1 VSSAA
6 KDLVSQNTGK
16 FRFRQTPRLL
26 KRLSVLS
33 DPLWIVLSFALLL
46 RTALPLAAL
55 ATHHDTSVFV
65 ENDTESYAAPAQAL
79 LTSRAFN
86 TDNHPEIVRTPGYP
100 LFLVPGLLS
109 GHLKAVTIALQ
120 ITIST
125 LTVFLVYL
133 TSKILF
139 SKTTAFWCASLYA
152 IEPLSIF
159 YCSQLLSETL
169 FAFVV
174 VLFLYQTVRYIKQP
188 RLPIL
193 LLAAL
198 TLAGATYVRPIS
210 YYLPI
215 ALAPMVFYASAQMH
229 RRPKAMI
236 HALAFFLSCFALVA
250 PWQMRNHRVSDYGQF
265 SAIGDQNLY
274 FYRGASV
281 IATKSNRSL
290 SDVQKELGFNS
301 WAQYAHNHPEQATW
315 SYGQRYAFMRREALR
330 LIRQNLLIYAP
341 IHLKSM
347 VKVIAN
353 PGGIVYS
360 ILFKKIPTPE
370 YPLDT
375 LPWLKSLRTN
385 YPFSFYTT
393 LSLGLLLVCNLIM
406 AITGVAL
413 VWSRERTAT
422 LLFGTVGVYFLLVSS
437 GAESAGRFRHPI
449 MPIICL
455 FAGYASAFLVRQR
468 LHIATE
474 PDKTRYCSTP
484 LIAGNS
490 S

>member
-6 KDLVSQNTGK
+6 EDLVSEPAGK
-16 FRFRQTPRLL
+16 FQFRRTPRLA
-26 KRLSVLS
+26 KRLSFLTGPVG
-33 DPLWIVLSFALLL
+33 IVLSIALLL
-46 RTALPLAAL
+46 RTALPLAVL

-65 ENDTESYAAPAQAL
+65 ENDTESYLAPAQAL
-79 LTSRAFN
+79 LTSGAFN
-86 TDNHPEIVRTPGYP
+86 TDDRPEIVRTPGYP

-109 GHLKAVTIALQ
+109 GHLKALTIALQ
-120 ITIST
+120 IMIST

-133 TSKILF
+133 TA
-139 SKTTAFWCASLYA
+139 KTLISRTIAFWCASFYA

-169 FAFVV
+169 FAFIV
-174 VLFLYQTVRYIKQP
+174 VLFLYQTVRYIKQG

-215 ALAPMVFYASAQMH
+215 GLAPIVFYASAQMH
-229 RRPKAMI
+229 RRSKAMI
-236 HALAFFLSCFALVA
+236 HALAFVLFFLALVA
-250 PWQMRNHRVSDYGQF
+250 PWQMRNYRVSGYSQF

-274 FYRGASV
+274 FYRAASV
-281 IATKSNRSL
+281 TAKQTNRSL

-315 SYGQRYAFMRREALR
+315 PYGQKYAFMRLEALR

-341 IHLKSM
+341 IHLRGM
-347 VKVIAN
+347 VRVIAN

-360 ILFKKIPTPE
+360 ILFKKIPMPTGPV
-370 YPLDT
+370 DT
-375 LPWLKSLRTN
+375 LPTLKILRIN
-385 YPFSFYTT
+385 YPFSFYTSIG
-393 LSLGLLLVCNLIM
+393 LALLLLCYLTM
-406 AITGVAL
+406 AGTGVAL
-413 VWSRERTAT
+413 AWSRERTAT
-422 LLFGTVGVYFLLVSS
+422 LLFATVGVYFLLVSS

-449 MPIICL
+449 MPIICV
-455 FAGYASAFLVRQR
+455 FAGYAAAFLVRQQV
-468 LHIATE
+468 HIATE
-474 PDKTRYCSTP
+474 ADKTRYYSTP
-484 LIAGNS
+484 LIASN
-490 S
+490 